1 MAFDVNP
8 QTDSIDITPLVS
20 YETGMFADE
29 FCVFR
34 LVFARPEDAPGT
46 GSVVIQ
52 KHLLPTYKKC
62 LSAFVLAARTRR
74 PMEFRVSDGHRTAPA
89 AKT

>member
-1 MAFDVNP
+1 MAFNVNP
-8 QTDSIDITPLVS
+8 KTGNIDITPLVS

-34 LVFARPEDAPGT
+34 LVFARPEDALGT

-52 KHLLPTYKKC
+52 TSMTAAQAEALVADLQEM
-62 LSAFVLAARTRR
+62 LERIGAARA
-74 PMEFRVSDGHRTAPA
+74 GA
-89 AKT
+89 AAH

>member
-8 QTDSIDITPLVS
+8 QTGSIDITPLVS
-20 YETGMFADE
+20 YETGTFADE

-34 LVFARPEDAPGT
+34 LVFARPEDALGT

-52 KHLLPTYKKC
+52 TSMTAVQAEALVADLQEM
-62 LSAFVLAARTRR
+62 LERIRATRA
-74 PMEFRVSDGHRTAPA
+74 DATAH
-89 AKT
+89 